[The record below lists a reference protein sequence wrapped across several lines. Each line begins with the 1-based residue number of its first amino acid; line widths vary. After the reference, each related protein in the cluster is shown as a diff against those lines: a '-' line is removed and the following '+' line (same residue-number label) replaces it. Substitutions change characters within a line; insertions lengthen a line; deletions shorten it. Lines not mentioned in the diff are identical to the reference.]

1 MSLAMLEPFA
11 VREARNLAP
20 AALGGVGGAL
30 GSLGGTKGRRI
41 GTAVGKAV
49 GSGVKKFGHMFGF
62 ADGGRV
68 RRPPVGSGQGFSVG
82 GRITGRRFSSRRH

>member
-1 MSLAMLEPFA
+1 MSLAAIAPFLVA
-11 VREARNLAP
+11 REAKNLAP
-20 AALGGVGGAL
+20 AALGGLGGAL
-30 GSLGGTKGRRI
+30 GSIGGSKGKRI

-68 RRPPVGSGQGFSVG
+68 RRPPMVGVGYRRG
-82 GRITGRRFSSRRH
+82 GRVAGRRV